1 MGDIIPFSSDALP
14 AYLNNADVATDDLT
28 AGVSAGFP
36 FLSIKGKVFTV
47 VRDDER
53 TIVTNPDDPDS
64 PASSIQVVLV
74 KASKNV
80 SKVYYDHEYEE
91 GSQEKPTCTSV
102 NGETPDADCQDKQ
115 AESCAVCPHNVWGSG
130 RNGKG
135 KACADVRRVA
145 VAPSGQLN
153 DPMLLRVPPASL
165 RPLAEYGTMLAKR
178 GLPYNAVVTKIKFD
192 PTESSPKLMLSPV
205 GILSQEDYQQ
215 VLEVAE
221 SDVVASILGNVA
233 SQSDTTT
240 PPSDKVKEPQKQA
253 KKSAKKRAQKKS
265 ASEHKVS
272 SVESEPEDVPQPAA
286 PEIADDMDD
295 LDALL
300 AEYDV

>member
-1 MGDIIPFSSDALP
+1 MGDIIPFDSKELP
-14 AYLNNADVATDDLT
+14 AYLNNVDVQGEDLT
-28 AGVSAGFP
+28 SGVSAGFP

-64 PASSIQVVLV
+64 PASSIQVVLI
-74 KASKNV
+74 KASRNI

-102 NGETPDADCQDKQ
+102 DGEKPDADCQDPQSKT
-115 AESCAVCPHNVWGSG
+115 CAACPHNVWGSG

-165 RPLAEYGTMLAKR
+165 RPLAEYGSMLTKR
-178 GLPYNAVVTKIKFD
+178 GLPYNAVVTKLRFD
-192 PTESSPKLMLSPV
+192 PAESSPKLMLSPV
-205 GILSQEDYQQ
+205 GVLSQGDYQQ

-221 SDVVASILGNVA
+221 SDVVASIIGGTVA
-233 SQSDTTT
+233 PAAEAPAVEERSEEQKPAKKRTAKKKAPPVAEEAPTTE
-240 PPSDKVKEPQKQA
+240 PEPVKEP
-253 KKSAKKRAQKKS
+253 
-265 ASEHKVS
+265 
-272 SVESEPEDVPQPAA
+272 EPEI
-286 PEIADDMDD
+286 EDDIDD

-300 AEYDV
+300 AEYDA